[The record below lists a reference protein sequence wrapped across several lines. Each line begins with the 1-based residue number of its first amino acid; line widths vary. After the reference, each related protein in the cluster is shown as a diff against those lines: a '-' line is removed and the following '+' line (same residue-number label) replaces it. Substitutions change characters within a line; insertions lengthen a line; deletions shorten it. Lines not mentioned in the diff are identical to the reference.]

1 MSHSYKQLINN
12 NSEHVYECVCATA
25 FFLLLNK
32 PESDEAERRNDDEC
46 QIVLEKKVIALMC
59 LILK

>member
-1 MSHSYKQLINN
+1 MCDS
-12 NSEHVYECVCATA
+12 

-46 QIVLEKKVIALMC
+46 QIVLNKK
-59 LILK
+59 